1 MQSAPN
7 WALYACAMK
16 PYTLTLTRKKGHIGM
31 KTLYQI
37 SSGLNGMFVLRKR
50 ILEITFNPVK
60 FTSALR
66 TILVCIIFLLSSF
79 KVPGGK
85 PVMTEEMR
93 FQTERAFFYY
103 QIRDLPFSEDLLK
116 LCIYYER
123 IEYQD
128 IVILQSQLETGY
140 YTSDIFLNGNN
151 CFGMRFPKRR
161 PTVATGTYKEH
172 AQYSHWSDSVID
184 YALWQK
190 YYLSRGYRLE
200 ESNDDA
206 FYLVFLN
213 CVHYAADPRYVSKLV
228 EMSQRDL
235 T

>member
-1 MQSAPN
+1 
-7 WALYACAMK
+7 
-16 PYTLTLTRKKGHIGM
+16 M
-31 KTLYQI
+31 KTFYQI
-37 SSGLNGMFVLRKR
+37 SSGLTGMFVLRKR
-50 ILEITFNPVK
+50 ILEIAFNPVK
-60 FTSALR
+60 FNSSIR

-85 PVMTEEMR
+85 TVMTEEMR

-103 QIRDLPFSEDLLK
+103 QIKNQPFSEDLLK
-116 LCIYYER
+116 LCLYYER

-140 YTSDIFLNGNN
+140 YTSDVFLNGNN
-151 CFGMRFPKRR
+151 CFGMRFPKTR
-161 PTVATGTYKEH
+161 PTVATGVYKDH
-172 AQYSHWSDSVID
+172 AQYAHWSDSVID

-190 YYLSRGYRLE
+190 YYLSRGYKIGG
-200 ESNDDA
+200 SNDDA
-206 FYLVFLN
+206 FYLVFLK
-213 CVHYAADPRYVSKLV
+213 CVRYAEDPRYVSKLV

>member
-1 MQSAPN
+1 
-7 WALYACAMK
+7 
-16 PYTLTLTRKKGHIGM
+16 M
-31 KTLYQI
+31 KTFNKI
-37 SSGLNGMFVLRKR
+37 SSGLTGTILLRNR
-50 ILEITFNPVK
+50 IQDLHYILVK
-60 FTSALR
+60 FHSTTR
-66 TILVCIIFLLSSF
+66 FILICIIFLLSSF

-85 PVMTEEMR
+85 AVMTEEMR

-103 QIRDLPFSEDLLK
+103 QIKDQPFSEDLLK
-116 LCIYYER
+116 KCIYYER

-190 YYLSRGYRLE
+190 YYLSRGYRIGE
-200 ESNDDA
+200 GNDDA

-228 EMSQRDL
+228 EMSQKDL

>member
-1 MQSAPN
+1 
-7 WALYACAMK
+7 
-16 PYTLTLTRKKGHIGM
+16 M
-31 KTLYQI
+31 KTLHQI
-37 SSGLNGMFVLRKR
+37 SLGLTGTILFRKINQDLNY
-50 ILEITFNPVK
+50 ILVK
-60 FTSALR
+60 FHSATRFML
-66 TILVCIIFLLSSF
+66 ICIIFLLSSF
-79 KVPGGK
+79 KVPGGR
-85 PVMTEEMR
+85 PVMTEEMK
-93 FQTERAFFYY
+93 FQADRAFFYF
-103 QIRDLPFSEDLLK
+103 QIKDQPFSEDLLK
-116 LCIYYER
+116 KCIYYER

-128 IVILQSQLETGY
+128 VVLLQSQLETGH
-140 YTSDIFLNGNN
+140 YTSDVFLNGHN

-190 YYLSRGYRLE
+190 YYLSRGYRIE
-200 ESNDDA
+200 DTNDDA

-213 CVHYAADPRYVSKLV
+213 CVHYAEDPRYVSKLV

>member
-1 MQSAPN
+1 
-7 WALYACAMK
+7 
-16 PYTLTLTRKKGHIGM
+16 M
-31 KTLYQI
+31 KTFYRI
-37 SSGLNGMFVLRKR
+37 SSGLTETLQLRKR
-50 ILEITFNPVK
+50 IQNLNYLLVK
-60 FTSALR
+60 FHSTTRFSL
-66 TILVCIIFLLSSF
+66 ICIIFLLSSF
-79 KVPGGK
+79 KVPGGEA
-85 PVMTEEMR
+85 VMTEEMR

-103 QIRDLPFSEDLLK
+103 QIKDLPFSEDLLK
-116 LCIYYER
+116 KCIYYER

-140 YTSDIFLNGNN
+140 YTSDVFLNGNN
-151 CFGMRFPKRR
+151 CFGMRFPRSR
-161 PTVATGTYKEH
+161 PTVAKGAYKEH

-190 YYLSRGYRLE
+190 YYLSRGYRIGGN
-200 ESNDDA
+200 NDDA

-228 EMSQRDL
+228 EMSRRDL

>member
-1 MQSAPN
+1 
-7 WALYACAMK
+7 
-16 PYTLTLTRKKGHIGM
+16 M
-31 KTLYQI
+31 KTFNQI
-37 SSGLNGMFVLRKR
+37 SAGLTGTILLRYR
-50 ILEITFNPVK
+50 IQDLNNILVK
-60 FTSALR
+60 FRSATRFLL
-66 TILVCIIFLLSSF
+66 ICIIFLLSSF

-85 PVMTEEMR
+85 AVMTEEMR

-103 QIRDLPFSEDLLK
+103 QIRDQPFSEELLK
-116 LCIYYER
+116 KCIYYER

-128 IVILQSQLETGY
+128 IVLLQSQLETGH

-151 CFGMRFPKRR
+151 CFGMRFPKTRQ
-161 PTVATGTYKEH
+161 TVATGTYKDH

-190 YYLSRGYRLE
+190 YYLSRGYRIGGG
-200 ESNDDA
+200 NDDA
-206 FYLVFLN
+206 FYLVFLK
-213 CVHYAADPRYVSKLV
+213 CVHYAADPRYVTKLV

>member
-1 MQSAPN
+1 
-7 WALYACAMK
+7 
-16 PYTLTLTRKKGHIGM
+16 M
-31 KTLYQI
+31 KTFYRI
-37 SSGLNGMFVLRKR
+37 SSGLTETLQLRKR
-50 ILEITFNPVK
+50 IQNLNYLLVK
-60 FTSALR
+60 FHSTTRFSL
-66 TILVCIIFLLSSF
+66 ICIIFLLSSF
-79 KVPGGK
+79 KVPGGEA
-85 PVMTEEMR
+85 VMTEEMR

-103 QIRDLPFSEDLLK
+103 QIKDLPFSEDLLK
-116 LCIYYER
+116 KCIYYER

-140 YTSDIFLNGNN
+140 YTSDVFLNGNN
-151 CFGMRFPKRR
+151 CFGMRFPRSR
-161 PTVATGTYKEH
+161 PTVATGAYKEH

-190 YYLSRGYRLE
+190 YYLSRGYRIGGN
-200 ESNDDA
+200 NDDE